1 MVIFIIIIILPHA
14 WFNLITLSFGSHVEI
29 FLLYVIYCEFDQE
42 NCQTSIAFPFVFL
55 PHIFCIACYLYS
67 KSYDANIIN
76 NNFNIFYLHWNFILT
91 HISLKFYLIWHFL
104 LENFYA
110 SLLLFSKENG
120 NGRAIISENKCKCH
134 IPSMATVVI
143 LFILGRTVCCTI
155 SNTIIFTIRHLND
168 FQRNCELTK
177 KMVKLPLHFL
187 MHSFHTYS
195 LLLNIETFQ
204 PFFKRGWIFYLTVY
218 LMIYLQ

>member
-1 MVIFIIIIILPHA
+1 MSKLPYTQNRWSEPQNELIWICFGSCTPNMVIFIIIIILPHA
-14 WFNLITLSFGSHVEI
+14 WFNLITLSFASHVEI

-104 LENFYA
+104 L
-110 SLLLFSKENG
+110 
-120 NGRAIISENKCKCH
+120 
-134 IPSMATVVI
+134 
-143 LFILGRTVCCTI
+143 
-155 SNTIIFTIRHLND
+155 
-168 FQRNCELTK
+168 
-177 KMVKLPLHFL
+177 
-187 MHSFHTYS
+187 
-195 LLLNIETFQ
+195 
-204 PFFKRGWIFYLTVY
+204 
-218 LMIYLQ
+218 